1 MNGLEVTIIQDYV
14 NTSFKHFSK
23 SALRGFNNTVE
34 APILVAVAVI
44 LWQVMT
50 EIKNALW
57 QNYLKSVQEECEVV
71 IEWCLS
77 SNVSCSPMKCGR
89 GGKIWKNISP
99 KCSRQRRGERT
110 NEIFLWG
117 IILSKL
123 LTNKNYW
130 KWQKQISEWVGLM
143 CDALGKHIIIRS
155 WSWYRK
161 PQDESDNIPL
171 LSSSL
176 RVSHFSL
183 MVKQKG

>member
-57 QNYLKSVQEECEVV
+57 QNYLKSVKEECEVL

-77 SNVSCSPMKCGR
+77 SNVSHSAMKCGR
-89 GGKIWKNISP
+89 KILKNFSP
-99 KCSRQRRGERT
+99 KCSRQRRGD
-110 NEIFLWG
+110 
-117 IILSKL
+117 K
-123 LTNKNYW
+123 
-130 KWQKQISEWVGLM
+130 
-143 CDALGKHIIIRS
+143 
-155 WSWYRK
+155 
-161 PQDESDNIPL
+161 
-171 LSSSL
+171 
-176 RVSHFSL
+176 
-183 MVKQKG
+183 